1 MNVYFANGKER
12 HRTID
17 SSDVQKLAHEWER
30 VSKNVIWEVLIA
42 HFILRQ
48 VGVFV
53 IDIIPSVIN
62 SPTKKSLID
71 IVCS

>member
-1 MNVYFANGKER
+1 MEKVRLFNYYNNGSDSKVNVYFANGKEW

-17 SSDVQKLAHEWER
+17 SSDVQKLAHEGD
-30 VSKNVIWEVLIA
+30 
-42 HFILRQ
+42 FILRQ

-62 SPTKKSLID
+62 AP
-71 IVCS
+71 